1 LQAAAAQMANASVLQ
16 ALAEMTAPSPFVVPW
31 QMAKTGLRAR
41 AISAIVKMDG
51 KVSIVMFV
59 PQMTPVMP

>member
-1 LQAAAAQMANASVLQ
+1 MANVSVPK
-16 ALAEMTAPSPFVVPW
+16 ALAEMTVPSPFVAPW
-31 QMAKTGLRAR
+31 QMARTGLRAT

-51 KVSIVMFV
+51 KASIVMFV